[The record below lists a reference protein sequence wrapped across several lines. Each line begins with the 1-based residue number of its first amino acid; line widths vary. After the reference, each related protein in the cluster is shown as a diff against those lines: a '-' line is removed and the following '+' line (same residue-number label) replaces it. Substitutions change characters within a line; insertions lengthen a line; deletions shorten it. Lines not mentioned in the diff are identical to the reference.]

1 MNRAPEPAPARIVML
16 GTHGQY
22 NIGDELLLA
31 TFLHQLGAKHSYVVN
46 TYDASDTAARVDPA
60 YSVEFI
66 NTAGDRRALLRHVR
80 RADAVVF
87 AGGSILKELSAAT
100 GRNRYSTLLMILAV
114 VTFTR
119 WFARTPMAML
129 NIGVG
134 PIRTRLGRR
143 LAGLIMAQVDLV
155 TVRDAGS
162 AALCKRIGV
171 RRDVVTSTDAVFSVA
186 PEWLRAAA
194 VPAATDARP
203 VPAATDARPLPA
215 STDARPAS
223 PLRIALSLNHD
234 IDVPE
239 NWEHVMATLA
249 TAFAEL
255 AESRPI
261 EVHGVPMQSRGKAHD
276 DATVLREFASRVP
289 GVTFVEHEPTDHH
302 EVAAIIEQCDL
313 LVAER
318 LHAIISSA
326 KLGVPV
332 VPLAYDVKVRQVA
345 TSLGLD
351 HVSVDLS
358 VPITAEQ
365 VRHAIERVAHDLD
378 AARADL
384 TAHTTVLTVQ
394 AWASF
399 DRARAWLAA
408 AQR

>member
-1 MNRAPEPAPARIVML
+1 MNRASDAAPARIVML

-31 TFLHQLGAKHSYVVN
+31 TFLHQLGAQHAYVVN
-46 TYDASDTAARVDPA
+46 TYDPADTASRIDGAFN
-60 YSVEFI
+60 VELI
-66 NTAGDRRALLRHVR
+66 NTAGDRRALLRALR

-87 AGGSILKELSAAT
+87 AGGSIIKELSAAT

-114 VTFTR
+114 VTVTR
-119 WFARTPMAML
+119 WIARAPMAML

-143 LAGLIMAQVDLV
+143 LAGLILAQVELV

-162 AALCKRIGV
+162 AALCERIGV
-171 RRDVVTSTDAVFSVA
+171 KREVVTSTDAVFSVT
-186 PEWLRAAA
+186 PEWLRGAPAPAATNA
-194 VPAATDARP
+194 RSASAATDAR
-203 VPAATDARPLPA
+203 RA
-215 STDARPAS
+215 SH
-223 PLRIALSLNHD
+223 LRIALSLNHD

-239 NWEHVMATLA
+239 NWEHVMTTLA
-249 TAFAEL
+249 AAFTEL
-255 AESRPI
+255 GATRPI
-261 EVHGVPMQSRGKAHD
+261 EVHGVPMQSRGKTHD
-276 DATVLREFASRVP
+276 DASVLRDFASRVP
-289 GVTFVEHEPTDHH
+289 GVTFVEHLPTNHH
-302 EVAAIIEQCDL
+302 EVAAIIEQCDV

-351 HVSVDLS
+351 HLSVDLS

-365 VRHAIERVAHDLD
+365 VRHSIERVADDLE
-378 AARADL
+378 AAQADL
-384 TAHTTVLTVQ
+384 TAHARVLTVQ
-394 AWASF
+394 AWTSF
-399 DRARAWLAA
+399 DLARTWLSE